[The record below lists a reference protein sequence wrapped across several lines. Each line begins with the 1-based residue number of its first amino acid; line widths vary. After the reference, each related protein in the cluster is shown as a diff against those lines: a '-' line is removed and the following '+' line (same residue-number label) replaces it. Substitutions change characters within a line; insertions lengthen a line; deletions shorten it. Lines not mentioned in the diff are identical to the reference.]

1 MIRATRT
8 TALIAALVLASAA
21 PAASDSEPE
30 PVGPKLPDK
39 VRALLVEEM
48 IAVLGATQDITD
60 ALIRGEDD
68 VVADRA
74 QAIHDSFILQQE
86 MTASDRQALL
96 EAVPDAFVKRDRAF
110 HTLTG
115 NLAEAARAGNRVRQQ
130 ELFGQIVGACVD
142 CHARYA
148 TNRFPG
154 FAD

>member
-1 MIRATRT
+1 MIWATRT
-8 TALIAALVLASAA
+8 AALIAVLVLASAA
-21 PAASDSEPE
+21 PAASDKETE

-39 VRALLVEEM
+39 VRGLLVEEM

-60 ALIRGEDD
+60 ALIRGEDG

-86 MTASDRQALL
+86 MTDSDRQALL
-96 EAVPDAFVKRDRAF
+96 EAVPEAFVKRDRAF

-115 NLAEAARAGNRVRQQ
+115 ELAEAARAGDRVRQQ
-130 ELFGQIVGACVD
+130 ELFGQVVDACVE

-148 TNRFPG
+148 TNRFPD
-154 FAD
+154 FAE

>member
-8 TALIAALVLASAA
+8 TALIAVLVLASVT

-68 VVADRA
+68 VVAERA

-96 EAVPDAFVKRDRAF
+96 EAVPEGFVKRDRAF

-115 NLAEAARAGNRVRQQ
+115 NLAEAARAGNRARQQ
-130 ELFGQIVGACVD
+130 ELFGQMVGACVD
-142 CHARYA
+142 CHGRYA